1 MRLSPQAK
9 ATGPGWKGIALAGAL
24 SLLMHGAILAMLVPP
39 QVEGTIAGGGAAVP
53 AALGSDFR
61 DFARGAVPSVPDMA
75 ASAPS
80 PTGATPAPSPPA
92 ESAIA
97 VLTAEADTPRPQRR
111 PDRTARSAQ
120 TAEADG
126 DSDRSARR
134 GSADGARGQAE
145 TQAVTRASAPGTA
158 AVSTYPGEVMRQIQR
173 VRQARVRARGSATVV
188 FTIAADGR
196 LAAAALARS
205 SGSAELDQAALDHLH
220 RAAPFPAPPPGAQRD
235 FSFDFRGR

>member
-80 PTGATPAPSPPA
+80 PTGTTPAPSPPA

-111 PDRTARSAQ
+111 PARSAQ

-126 DSDRSARR
+126 NSDRSARR

-145 TQAVTRASAPGTA
+145 TQAATRASAPGTA

-173 VRQARVRARGSATVV
+173 VRQARVRARGSAMVV

>member
-1 MRLSPQAK
+1 MRLSRQAM
-9 ATGPGWKGIALAGAL
+9 ATGPGWKGIALAGVL
-24 SLLMHGAILAMLVPP
+24 SLLAHGAVLVTLAPP
-39 QVEGTIAGGGAAVP
+39 EVEVAIAGGGAAVP

-61 DFARGAVPSVPDMA
+61 DFARGAVPTVPDVA

-80 PTGATPAPSPPA
+80 ATAAAPAPATPA
-92 ESAIA
+92 ETAIA
-97 VLTAEADTPRPQRR
+97 VQTAEADTPRPQRR
-111 PDRTARSAQ
+111 PARSAQ

-126 DSDRSARR
+126 NSDRSARR

-145 TQAVTRASAPGTA
+145 TQAATRASAPGTA

-196 LAAAALARS
+196 LASAALARS

-220 RAAPFPAPPPGAQRD
+220 RAAPFPAPPQGAQRD

>member
-80 PTGATPAPSPPA
+80 PTGTTPAPSPPA

-111 PDRTARSAQ
+111 PARSAQ
-120 TAEADG
+120 TAE
-126 DSDRSARR
+126 
-134 GSADGARGQAE
+134 
-145 TQAVTRASAPGTA
+145 
-158 AVSTYPGEVMRQIQR
+158 
-173 VRQARVRARGSATVV
+173 
-188 FTIAADGR
+188 
-196 LAAAALARS
+196 
-205 SGSAELDQAALDHLH
+205 
-220 RAAPFPAPPPGAQRD
+220 
-235 FSFDFRGR
+235 